1 MNIITKIKEGLIVK
15 LIAKVF
21 LICAYTLNISAQTQ
35 LIDIFKDG
43 VVSGQIDSTYIQ
55 QNFQNATDTNNYA
68 TALGGKLKYE
78 TASFEGFN
86 AAVAFY
92 TSQDINFATGDRS
105 KVKQNSELS
114 SDKGSY
120 TQAAEAYINYGYEG
134 FNLRAGRQV
143 IDTPLADSDS
153 IRIIQNTFEAY
164 IATYTNDALTFQA
177 GKLVSWQG
185 YDAGLENGF
194 TPVGKQGA
202 WLGSASFSNNLFDAS
217 AWFYNVTDFSN
228 LFYTDAGT
236 HIHVNNDVLLHVRAQ
251 YINEQELKQSTIN
264 AQLYGVKS
272 TVEFEGFAISAA
284 YNKALVGKDKT
295 SFSGF
300 GGGALYTNMD
310 TMILKEIATDRDAEA
325 FVGGI
330 SYTYDNIKLIYAYG
344 DFHGSANSLGE
355 KADIIEQNIGFE
367 YNVNNDLK
375 LSAIYAKDIDKIDP
389 NNTQTNWDR
398 VQINIAYN
406 FGGKSK

>member
-1 MNIITKIKEGLIVK
+1 MK
-15 LIAKVF
+15 LIAKVC
-21 LICAYTLNISAQTQ
+21 LICAYTLNISAETQ
-35 LIDIFKDG
+35 LSDIYKDG
-43 VVSGQIDSTYIQ
+43 VVSGQINSTYIQ
-55 QNFQNATDTNNYA
+55 QNFQNSADTNNYA

-78 TASFEGFN
+78 TASFEGFS
-86 AAVAFY
+86 AGAAFY

-105 KVKQNSELS
+105 KGKQNSELS

-143 IDTPLADSDS
+143 IDTPLADSDA

-185 YDAGLENGF
+185 YDAGLDNGF
-194 TPVGKQGA
+194 TPVGEKGA
-202 WLGSASFSNNLFDAS
+202 WLGSAAFSNNLFDVS

-228 LFYTDAGT
+228 LFYTDAGM
-236 HIHVNNDVLLHVRAQ
+236 HIHVNNDILLHVRAQ
-251 YINEQELKQSTIN
+251 YLSEQELKQSTID

-272 TVEFEGFAISAA
+272 TLELYGFSIGAA
-284 YNKALVGKDKT
+284 YNKALVSKNKT

-310 TMILKEIATDRDAEA
+310 TMILDNIAIDRDAEA

-344 DFHGSANSLGE
+344 DFRGNANSLGE
-355 KADIIEQNIGFE
+355 KANIIEHNIGFE
-367 YNVNNDLK
+367 YNINNDLK
-375 LSAIYAKDIDKIDP
+375 FSAIYAKDNDKIDP

-398 VQINIAYN
+398 MQINITYN
-406 FGGKSK
+406 FEGKNR